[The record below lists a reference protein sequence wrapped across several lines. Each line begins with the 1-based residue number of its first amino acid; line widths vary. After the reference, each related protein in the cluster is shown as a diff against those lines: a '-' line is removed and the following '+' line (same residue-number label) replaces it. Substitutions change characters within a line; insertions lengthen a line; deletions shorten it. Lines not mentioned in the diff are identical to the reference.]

1 MSRFHENLLQAI
13 SNKPDINGSI
23 KEKPTAP
30 IEARDCM
37 FFKAKVLAAF
47 GITIS

>member
-1 MSRFHENLLQAI
+1 MDLFKRN
-13 SNKPDINGSI
+13 
-23 KEKPTAP
+23 PTAP

-47 GITIS
+47 GIMIS